1 MSEMISPTKAAA
13 AADFDDDV
21 AGRFCAFAQ
30 PRAPIVASIKRKR
43 DRVGELFV
51 TLV

>member
-1 MSEMISPTKAAA
+1 MISPTKAAA
-13 AADFDDDV
+13 AADFHDDV

-30 PRAPIVASIKRKR
+30 LRAPIVASIKRRR
-43 DRVGELFV
+43 DRVGVFFV

>member
-1 MSEMISPTKAAA
+1 MISPTKAAA

-30 PRAPIVASIKRKR
+30 PRAPIVTPIKRKR
-43 DRVGELFV
+43 DRVGVFFV

>member
-1 MSEMISPTKAAA
+1 MISPTKAAA
-13 AADFDDDV
+13 AADFHDDV

-30 PRAPIVASIKRKR
+30 LRAPIVASIKRRR
-43 DRVGELFV
+43 DRVGEFFV